1 MKNAE
6 THQDRVE
13 YATELVTDFDLETD
27 AEFFTE
33 PQNRLD
39 FISSLDADEFAD
51 LARHINARMRGYE
64 PREKTTIHEKGGFL
78 PLEATPKA
86 KEKPESL
93 EAGFNAI
100 KEYLDNS
107 ADSVEEKTRGVGMAV
122 EALII
127 WVHPYNDG
135 NGRTSRFLA
144 KFIEDGTTDI
154 DELITETASNDSRQ
168 RIYNGTLRVDQWN
181 LVKDADLIM
190 DDDELESYR
199 VTEMPVAE
207 GIAKSLKR
215 LLENKAYQD
224 KVDVQTERYLKQR
237 AAYEAK
243 HTLAA

>member
-1 MKNAE
+1 MKNQE
-6 THQDRVE
+6 THQERVD
-13 YATELVTDFDLETD
+13 YATELVGDFDLVAD
-27 AEFFTE
+27 AELFAD

-39 FISSLDADEFAD
+39 LISSLDANEFAD

-64 PREKTTIHEKGGFL
+64 PRDKTTIHEKGGFL

-86 KEKPESL
+86 EEKPESL

-100 KEYLDNS
+100 KQYLDAS
-107 ADSVEEKTRGVGMAV
+107 TDSVEEKIRGVGMAI

-154 DELITETASNDSRQ
+154 DELIAETASNDSRQ

-181 LVKDADLIM
+181 LVKDADLMM
-190 DDDELESYR
+190 DDDERESYR
-199 VTEMPVAE
+199 ITEMPIAV
-207 GIAKSLKR
+207 GIAKSIKR
-215 LLENKAYQD
+215 LLEDKAYQD
-224 KVDVQTERYLKQR
+224 KVDTQTRRYLKQR
-237 AAYEAK
+237 AEYEAK
-243 HTLAA
+243 HSRAA